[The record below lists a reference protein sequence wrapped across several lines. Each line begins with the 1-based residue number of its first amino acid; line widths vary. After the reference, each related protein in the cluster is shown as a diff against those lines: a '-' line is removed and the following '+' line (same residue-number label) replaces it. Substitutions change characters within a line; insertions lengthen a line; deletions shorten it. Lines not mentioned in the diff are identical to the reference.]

1 MKIKANPNPTN
12 SEMDAKTIIK
22 PINLSNDQF
31 GELVQQFVE
40 IQVDNMDTKTMA
52 EWITDEL
59 IFQYGKLT
67 NEELKERVN
76 CYDDN
81 DGLFEEL
88 LDNVTNETVL
98 DINNTGGKF

>member
-22 PINLSNDQF
+22 PINLTNDQF

-98 DINNTGGKF
+98 DINNTGGKY